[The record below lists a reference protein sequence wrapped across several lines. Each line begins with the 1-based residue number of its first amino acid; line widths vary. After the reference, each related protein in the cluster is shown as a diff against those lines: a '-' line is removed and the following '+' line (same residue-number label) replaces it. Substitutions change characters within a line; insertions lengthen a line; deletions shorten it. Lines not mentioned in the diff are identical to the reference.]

1 MVAGMRDST
10 DNLDTARDNLDT
22 ASPLLERIL
31 EVWIFRARWL
41 MAPFYVGLALAL
53 AALLFVFVLEIWRE
67 FPHLATTTPT
77 HLVVIMLSLIDLS
90 LLGNLL
96 LIVIFAGY
104 ETFVSRMNL
113 SASARRPAWMGSID
127 FSGMKLKLMGSLVAI
142 SAVVLMR
149 AFMELADGEQVPATM
164 LAWLVGVHLTFVASA
179 LLLAIMDFVT
189 ARTGGH

>member
-1 MVAGMRDST
+1 MVAEMRDAVGN
-10 DNLDTARDNLDT
+10 DEKP
-22 ASPLLERIL
+22 SPLLERVL

-41 MAPFYVGLALAL
+41 MAPFYVGLVLAL
-53 AALLFVFVLEIWRE
+53 AALLFVFLLEIWRE
-67 FPHLATTTPT
+67 FPHLASTTPA

-113 SASARRPAWMGSID
+113 SESARRPAWMGSID

-149 AFMELADGEQVPATM
+149 AFMELADGEPVSTNM

-189 ARTGGH
+189 ARAGGH